1 MKFKKFILTIIILI
15 IIYYIT
21 QIIVN
26 TYSQIEKYKNI
37 DGILTEDNLA
47 PYSKA
52 CKNKLDSDPNYFN
65 KSLIYDQKM
74 FTLNDDINKY
84 YKNLSKDLGNIPEA
98 GKASAS
104 NARLWNNS
112 DNIKELASTCNPAK
126 VAILKTETNKLI
138 EFKKINSINTEI
150 EFNNIED
157 YYAEYSNEYFNNEF
171 DKMSSKVYISTLN
184 SVNKTQNIDENLLEI
199 YLKIENKFLKDL
211 NLIDRLV
218 AKSEFASLTN
228 NRFCERSELCKAY
241 SASKDFQI
249 IQRFINYFFV
259 NTENNIYYVDIDLLI
274 YRENKQHGKHVN
286 IIATLTS
293 AKKVDLQSKELVID
307 LINIRVIG
315 IVIDSVIKLYQG
327 DTILNNFTNC
337 KSKCKNMIKNNL
349 ITEEIKLSNLTDIE
363 IEKYLENH
371 EKELSERF

>member
-211 NLIDRLV
+211 NLIDKL
-218 AKSEFASLTN
+218 KIKLSE
-228 NRFCERSELCKAY
+228 
-241 SASKDFQI
+241 DFQI